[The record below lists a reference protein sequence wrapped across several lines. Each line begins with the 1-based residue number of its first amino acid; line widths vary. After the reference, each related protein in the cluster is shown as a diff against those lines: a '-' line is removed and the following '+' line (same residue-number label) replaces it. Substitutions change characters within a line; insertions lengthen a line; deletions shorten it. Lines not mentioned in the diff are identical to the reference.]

1 MIRGNTF
8 PRPNY
13 SKKPKGPRFLWGLW
27 LLLSGEAYA
36 FTFFAILATVLAK
49 VVI

>member
-1 MIRGNTF
+1 MKLDLNPLDSGPVCQTLFGIN
-8 PRPNY
+8 PN
-13 SKKPKGPRFLWGLW
+13 
-27 LLLSGEAYA
+27 YA

>member
-1 MIRGNTF
+1 MLFNNLAIKNRAQLHIR
-8 PRPNY
+8 
-13 SKKPKGPRFLWGLW
+13 SWARFYILRLIRITN
-27 LLLSGEAYA
+27 YA

>member
-1 MIRGNTF
+1 MRKSRTPFGVRDF
-8 PRPNY
+8 PDYRL
-13 SKKPKGPRFLWGLW
+13 KVFLL
-27 LLLSGEAYA
+27 YA